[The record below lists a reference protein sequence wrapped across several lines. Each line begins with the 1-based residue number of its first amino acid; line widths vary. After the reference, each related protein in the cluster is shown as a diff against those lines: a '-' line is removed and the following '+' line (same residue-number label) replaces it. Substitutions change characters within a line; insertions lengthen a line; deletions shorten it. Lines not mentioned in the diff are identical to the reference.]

1 MKIINNTKNNQVR
14 FSELK
19 IGDVFEYQNK
29 YYLKT
34 GTYEY
39 INTIN
44 LNTFLLEEF
53 LDTTLV
59 TPKDSKLI
67 LS

>member
-1 MKIINNTKNNQVR
+1 MKIINNTKSNQVR

-19 IGDVFEYQNK
+19 TGDVFEYQNK

-34 GTYEY
+34 ETYEY

-44 LNTFLLEEF
+44 LNTFFLEEF